1 MRRSRTVESMARPQE
16 PANIAWQTRTRAPTG
31 YELAL
36 VQALETVMTDGTH
49 DLPGIV
55 RGLNALGCRTE
66 DGATW
71 SETNFAA
78 VMKRLSA

>member
-1 MRRSRTVESMARPQE
+1 MARPQE
-16 PANIAWQTRTRAPTG
+16 PANIVWQTRTRAPTA
-31 YELAL
+31 YDLTL
-36 VQALETVMTDGTH
+36 IQALETVMADGTH

-66 DGATW
+66 DGASW

-78 VMKRLSA
+78 AMKRLSA